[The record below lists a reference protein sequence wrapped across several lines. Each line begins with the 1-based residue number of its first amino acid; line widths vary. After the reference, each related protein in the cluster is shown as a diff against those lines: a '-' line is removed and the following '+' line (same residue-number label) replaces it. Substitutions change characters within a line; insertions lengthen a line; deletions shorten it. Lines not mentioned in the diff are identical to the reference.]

1 MTPDIQD
8 LLDRLASLVRCEHDD
23 HTVAE
28 EAADVICAL
37 EARLSL
43 AHSFRVGN
51 LDGVPVWMERCKSA
65 GGAVLWAIRRYSGCL
80 NRAGTWE
87 YEPLS
92 SSRDD
97 DFLRRCRWDDFDEAF
112 AAAEA
117 AVAWEPK

>member
-1 MTPDIQD
+1 MIDDTRD
-8 LLDRLASLVRCEHDD
+8 LLRRLAELARFEHDD

-28 EAADVICAL
+28 EAADVIRAL

-43 AHSFRVGN
+43 AHSFVVGR
-51 LDGVPVWMERCKSA
+51 LGGVPVRMERCKSA
-65 GGAVLWAIRRYSGCL
+65 DGAVLWAIRRYSGCL

-92 SSRDD
+92 SPRDD
-97 DFLRRCRWDDFDEAF
+97 DFLRRCRWDNFDEAF

-117 AVAWEPK
+117 AIARGPK